1 MDLMSL
7 DMEPKTGTPQ
17 PPRSSRARWLVV
29 AVAVAVVVIAAISSL
44 VLWLGEDDDG
54 PTAAPTP
61 VPTTPVPTQP
71 APSAAPATSSSPSA
85 AATGQPKTARLT
97 LSPEPAR
104 CLLPSVVRLRT
115 ATLAFEA
122 SVDQIGP
129 DYVLL
134 AVRRDGWRR
143 ADGFGGTNT
152 VRVDLPG
159 ARTDSPVTFAA
170 GKTYLVAAT
179 GDGQV
184 MSCGL
189 SGVETPRL
197 SKLYAAAF

>member
-71 APSAAPATSSSPSA
+71 APSAAPSTSPSA

-129 DYVLL
+129 DHVLL